1 MNIKNVFK
9 HFFGRY
15 PALFFPLYQRLAPQH
30 HSRECLLNDKSKL
43 VIEGFPRS
51 ANTFAVVAFRQ
62 AQRVNVPMAH
72 HLHVEAQILR
82 GVALGIPVVALIRRP
97 EDAVKSLLIRHPDVK
112 PKHAIE
118 RYIEFYSAV
127 EKVADKVIVADFD
140 QVTSNFGS
148 IISRVNQKFG
158 TDYKVFENNAENISS
173 VYEEIDQINR
183 DLHGG
188 KETHVAR
195 PSSVRKKIVV
205 KLPQIDLLG
214 RAENIYCRLTNEKN

>member
-9 HFFGRY
+9 HFFGRF
-15 PALFFPLYQRLAPQH
+15 PAIFFPLYQRLAPQH
-30 HSRECLLNDKSKL
+30 HKRECLLNDKSEL

-62 AQRVNVPMAH
+62 AQKVDVPMAH

-82 GVALGIPVVALIRRP
+82 GVALGIPVVALIRKP

-140 QVTSNFGS
+140 QVTSNFGG
-148 IISRVNQKFG
+148 IISRINKKFR
-158 TDYKVFENNAENISS
+158 TDYKVFESSAENISS
-173 VYEEIDQINR
+173 VCEEIDQINR
-183 DLHGG
+183 ELHSG

-205 KLPQIDLLG
+205 KLPQTEQLE
-214 RAENIYCRLTNEKN
+214 RAEKIYFRLTNEEI